1 MKSSNL
7 TIVIIGFLV
16 LCASCTGGRGTK
28 SPNQNYILQSSKDTV
43 TLEGILTVNKLFV
56 VDSALIALSQ
66 QEPFFNCYNLN
77 NYQQLSR
84 FGLKGRADGEY
95 LAEPKGVNY
104 VNNTF
109 QCYDH
114 SLKVLLLVSPK
125 DGSMQKMSI
134 PYESG
139 FRPVNAVLIND
150 KVVSAGCFSSG
161 IIGYVNSDGSYHFC
175 NEDYPFDT
183 GEITGVQRGVYFQ
196 SEITAAPTRNRF
208 ILRLYAS
215 DCFGIYE
222 VMDHSVERI
231 FLNDFTSAPVV
242 EGSRINLKKS
252 KAGYIR
258 SYVDDDYVYLMKASE
273 SYLEVSGRGLVSN
286 MIDVF
291 NWDGGY
297 VGTLT
302 LDVEV
307 GAFCVNNHYLYAAME
322 CDRGSTIVRI
332 DISGL
337 MSTL

>member
-1 MKSSNL
+1 MDRSNL
-7 TIVIIGFLV
+7 SFLLFVPLV
-16 LCASCTGGRGTK
+16 LLASCTGGRSVK
-28 SPNQNYILQSSKDTV
+28 SSNRNYILQASHDTAILDGV
-43 TLEGILTVNKLFV
+43 LTVNKLFI
-56 VDSALIALSQ
+56 VDSCLAVLSQ
-66 QEPFFNCYNLN
+66 QEPYFNFYDLD
-77 NYQQLSR
+77 NYQPISR
-84 FGLKGRADGEY
+84 FGLKGRAYGEY
-95 LAEPKGVNY
+95 LSEPKGVNY
-104 VNNTF
+104 VDNAF

-114 SLKVLLLVSPK
+114 SLKALLLVSPK

-134 PYESG
+134 PYEFD

-150 KVVSAGCFSSG
+150 KVVSAGCFGSG
-161 IIGYVNSDGSYHFC
+161 IIGYVNGDGSYHFC

-183 GEITGVQRGVYFQ
+183 SEITGVQRGVYFQ

-222 VMDHSVERI
+222 VMDHSVEKI
-231 FLNDFTSAPVV
+231 FLNDFTSVPVV

-258 SYVDDDYVYLMKASE
+258 SYVDDDYVYLMKSSE
-273 SYLEVSGRGLVSN
+273 SYQEVSGRGLVSN

-307 GAFCVNNHYLYAAME
+307 GAFCVNNHYLYAAKE
-322 CDRGSTIVRI
+322 CDSGSTVVRI